1 MRGFHPLGVL
11 RIASSR
17 LGRVQIGL
25 LPNRTS
31 SRTPNQTRSWQL
43 ALGLALVFAVSLS
56 ALAQDSLHRGRKYK
70 APPPVSHVE
79 VTVVRASNGKPVTDA
94 SVIFHP
100 IIRGKDR
107 GNMELKTDSDGKA
120 LIDVI
125 ETGSTIRL
133 QVIAPDF
140 QTFGQDY
147 KIDKASM
154 SFMIKLK
161 RPGEQYSIYGN
172 DAAKEAPKPS
182 QKAPNQ

>member
-1 MRGFHPLGVL
+1 MRGHHPLGVL
-11 RIASSR
+11 RIASLS
-17 LGRVQIGL
+17 
-25 LPNRTS
+25 NRN
-31 SRTPNQTRSWQL
+31 RHL
-43 ALGLALVFAVSLS
+43 ALGLALALAVSLS
-56 ALAQDSLHRGRKYK
+56 ALAQDTPHRGRKYK

-79 VTVVRASNGKPVTDA
+79 VNVVRASNGKPVTDA

-154 SFMIKLK
+154 AFTIKLNK
-161 RPGEQYSIYGN
+161 PGQQYTIYGN
-172 DAAKEAPKPS
+172 DEAKDASKDASKPS
-182 QKAPNQ
+182 PKAPNQ

>member
-1 MRGFHPLGVL
+1 
-11 RIASSR
+11 
-17 LGRVQIGL
+17 
-25 LPNRTS
+25 
-31 SRTPNQTRSWQL
+31 
-43 ALGLALVFAVSLS
+43 
-56 ALAQDSLHRGRKYK
+56 
-70 APPPVSHVE
+70 
-79 VTVVRASNGKPVTDA
+79 
-94 SVIFHP
+94 
-100 IIRGKDR
+100 
-107 GNMELKTDSDGKA
+107 MELKTDSDGKA

-154 SFMIKLK
+154 SFVIKLK

-172 DAAKEAPKPS
+172 DAAKEASKPS

>member
-1 MRGFHPLGVL
+1 MRGHHPLGTL
-11 RIASSR
+11 RIASR
-17 LGRVQIGL
+17 F
-25 LPNRTS
+25 NRN
-31 SRTPNQTRSWQL
+31 RHL
-43 ALGLALVFAVSLS
+43 ALGLVLAFAVSLT
-56 ALAQDSLHRGRKYK
+56 ALAQDSPHRGRKYK

-79 VTVVRASNGKPVTDA
+79 VTVVRASSGKPVTDA

-154 SFMIKLK
+154 AFTIKLRK
-161 RPGEQYSIYGN
+161 PGEQYSIYGN
-172 DAAKEAPKPS
+172 DPAGQAPKPS
-182 QKAPNQ
+182 PKAPNQ